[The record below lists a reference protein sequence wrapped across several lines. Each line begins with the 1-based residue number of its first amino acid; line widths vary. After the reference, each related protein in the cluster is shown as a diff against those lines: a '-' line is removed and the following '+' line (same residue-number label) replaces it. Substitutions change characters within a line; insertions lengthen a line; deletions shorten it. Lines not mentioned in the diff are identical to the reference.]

1 MFVFQTY
8 LTGLVVAHLI
18 WFFFF
23 TTGHLL
29 RQKPAAE
36 SDAFSLAELVIT
48 SVAGMA
54 LWGFGLLLLGFA
66 HVLNRFGIASCLLL
80 EGALFWLLKRDN
92 WFSWMFWRATFKCF
106 LKPWSISTL
115 FVYIVFL
122 VLGMPGVLPPTF
134 ADSVTYHLAY
144 AVDWANAG
152 RIYVDPFLRFPYYAN
167 NFLLLYSALFI
178 LKLGSYCHF
187 LTWLCGLLTCLAV
200 QSFFTPAEKRS
211 QQDPAGKEFYPEQ
224 FLIPL
229 CVALSPVFLRF
240 LNVAFINLPIGL
252 FVLTTVLCAYRS
264 SAHEP
269 FEPQL
274 VVTAAFCAGMKLT
287 LIGHL
292 PFFLISLFIAG
303 RRRLRRREIALL
315 SLTLIGLSLPWYVRN
330 LIETGDPTPPIFN
343 LYVKHRDPI
352 FEQADHEIYTSDT
365 ITSRQPGHLLLL
377 PFRFFTQPE
386 SRNFRER
393 GVSAAILFM
402 YAPSLVLVAQ
412 LVPKR
417 QRPSHRLIYLSGAVM
432 YLVFPWLFSSL
443 GRYSLHWYP
452 TLAAWVGVIVSHIYT
467 RTAAICHSRWQIW
480 TARVVA
486 VAFCC
491 ALVFPSPTK
500 GCLDFYR
507 DYYSSIPPLS
517 APRHALELKLKNWNG
532 YEASQ
537 AVIATLALNQKTS
550 SRVLTLETGELAFY
564 FRKSRITSVG
574 DEFGPAR
581 YLDLYHAVEQGD
593 CRPYLDRLDI
603 SAVIAQPTTSV
614 PKTPSDW
621 WPLFYEKFRSQ
632 LKMNH
637 FKEYSDGMD
646 QVPIFLRSDLK
657 PVAKLNPVI
666 E

>member
-1 MFVFQTY
+1 MSVFQTY

-23 TTGHLL
+23 TTGQLL
-29 RQKPAAE
+29 QRKPAAE
-36 SDAFSLAELVIT
+36 SDASSLAELVIP

-80 EGALFWLLKRDN
+80 EGVLFWLLKGDN
-92 WFSWMFWRATFKCF
+92 WLSWMFWRATFKCF
-106 LKPWSISTL
+106 VKPWRISTL
-115 FVYIVFL
+115 FIYIVFL
-122 VLGMPGVLPPTF
+122 MLGIPAVLPPTF

-152 RIYVDPFLRFPYYAN
+152 RIYVDPFLRYPYYAN

-187 LTWLCGLLTCLAV
+187 LTWLCGLLTCLGV
-200 QSFFTPAEKRS
+200 QSFFTPTEKRS
-211 QQDPAGKEFYPEQ
+211 QEERGGKQFYAER

-229 CVALSPVFLRF
+229 CVALSPVFLHY
-240 LNVAFINLPIGL
+240 LNVAYIDIPIGL

-264 SAHEP
+264 SVREP
-269 FEPQL
+269 LDSQL
-274 VVTAAFCAGMKLT
+274 VVTGAFCSGMKLT

-292 PFFLISLFIAG
+292 PFFLISLFIAA
-303 RRRLRRREIALL
+303 RHRLRPREIALL

-330 LIETGDPTPPIFN
+330 AIETGDPTPPIFN
-343 LYVKHRDPI
+343 LYVKHHDPI
-352 FEQADHEIYTSDT
+352 FEQADVAIYTGNA

-386 SRNFRER
+386 SRNFREW
-393 GVSAAILFM
+393 GVSAAILFL
-402 YAPSLVLVAQ
+402 YAPILVLVAQ
-412 LVPKR
+412 LVPHR
-417 QRPSHRLIYLSGAVM
+417 QRLPHRLIYLSGAVV
-432 YLVFPWLFSSL
+432 YLVFPWFFSSL

-452 TLAAWVGVIVSHIYT
+452 TLAAWLGVIVSRIHT
-467 RTAAICHSRWQIW
+467 RAEAACDSRWQIW
-480 TARVVA
+480 TARVIT

-491 ALVFPSPTK
+491 ALLYPTPTK

-507 DYYSSIPPLS
+507 RYYSSIPRLS
-517 APRHALELKLKNWNG
+517 APRRALEVKLKNWNG

-550 SRVLTLETGELAFY
+550 SRVLTLMTGELAFY
-564 FRKSRITSVG
+564 FRKSKITSVG
-574 DEFGPAR
+574 DYFGPAR
-581 YLDLYHAVEQGD
+581 YLDLMHAVEQGD

-603 SAVIAQPTTSV
+603 SAVIARPTTS
-614 PKTPSDW
+614 KESAW
-621 WPLFYEKFRSQ
+621 WPSFYEKFRSQ

-637 FKEYSDGMD
+637 FKEYRDGVN

-657 PVAKLNPVI
+657 PAAELNQVI